1 MPIPAGTAGLG
12 DVLASPEELATLP
25 GMADLDP
32 ATATTLL
39 EQATAVVQGVTRQRI
54 VAVAGETLDVLGTVE
69 SSLWLP
75 QGPVT
80 AVTSVELDGEP
91 VTDYKRF
98 GVRLWRSCGWARCAW
113 EPSTVTVVY
122 DHGYAPDG
130 QGIQLAKSAALMLAA
145 GAATTSPGVTS
156 ESIDDYQVV
165 YEKMA
170 GRMEASPFLS
180 TALCK
185 AYGRRVGL
193 VKVG

>member
-1 MPIPAGTAGLG
+1 M
-12 DVLASPEELATLP
+12 LATPQDLATLP
-25 GMADLDP
+25 GMADVDP
-32 ATATTLL
+32 ATAATLL
-39 EQATAVVQGVTRQRI
+39 QGATAVVQGITGQRI
-54 VAVAGETLDVLGTVE
+54 IAVTGDTLDILGTTE

-75 QGPVT
+75 QCPVT

-91 VTDYKRF
+91 VTDWKRF
-98 GVRLWRSCGWARCAW
+98 GVRLWRCCGWARCAH

-122 DHGYAPDG
+122 DHGYAPTD

-145 GAATTSPGVTS
+145 GAAKSSPGVTS

-170 GRMEASPFLS
+170 GRMEASPFLVA
-180 TALCK
+180 ALRK
-185 AYGRRVGL
+185 QYGRQVGL